1 MIMALVLIAIAIV
14 YEIPNGR
21 RFAIEEDVL
30 HINLKI
36 LDNTIW

>member
-1 MIMALVLIAIAIV
+1 MIMALVLIAIV

>member
-1 MIMALVLIAIAIV
+1 MALVLIATV

-36 LDNTIW
+36 LDNAIW

>member
-1 MIMALVLIAIAIV
+1 MALVLIATV
-14 YEIPNGR
+14 YKIPNGK

-36 LDNTIW
+36 LANTIW

>member
-1 MIMALVLIAIAIV
+1 MALVLIATV
-14 YEIPNGR
+14 SEVPNGR
-21 RFAIEEDVL
+21 RFVIEEDVL